1 MTAGA
6 FGRVPRV
13 ALLVGLIVLGSATL
27 TFAATSTVPTA
38 PPQAAAVP
46 AQLQTLVVPDVRGQA
61 YVFAKSALEQA
72 GLAWRVEG
80 SVRGFAANVV
90 AQQSPAA
97 GAKVVDNGA
106 PVIVLRLTRNG
117 SYKEQGVPEDRSPYP
132 GTVARLAG
140 AKTTPLRPVQKR
152 APAKPA
158 PAKPAPAKSKPAK
171 ARPTA
176 TKRTPA
182 FVVPGAPK
190 EPLDEMPLAA
200 RAKKLAA
207 WLEAH
212 PRKTPARVNHWLYQH
227 NWIVTG
233 ARFGWSEGDEA
244 LRTLVAVDRRVQ
256 KLWGVGGRSEQVAR
270 RALAEVVKRSR

>member
-46 AQLQTLVVPDVRGQA
+46 AQPQTLVVPDVRGQA

-80 SVRGFAANVV
+80 GVRGFAANVV

-97 GAKVVDNGA
+97 GAKVVDSGA

-140 AKTTPLRPVQKR
+140 AKTTPLRPVQKQ

-158 PAKPAPAKSKPAK
+158 PARSKPAK
-171 ARPTA
+171 ARPA
-176 TKRTPA
+176 AAVRTPA
-182 FVVPGAPK
+182 FVLPGAPK

-200 RAKKLAA
+200 RADRLAA
-207 WLEAH
+207 WVEAH
-212 PRKTPARVNHWLYQH
+212 PRRTPARVNHWLYQH

-233 ARFGWSEGDEA
+233 AGFGWSSGEEA